1 MKHTLLKTFIIVFIS
16 TLLTGCS
23 RTVVYKN
30 ATNYDFIVY
39 NEKMEISHED
49 FPEHILQQI
58 DYFNTATN
66 DIDIL
71 QIKRVNGC
79 FDSHIQYKRISLSNN
94 KLTGT
99 DNGKDLIFTADEV
112 TEFLM
117 TFKNVPAKNTCILS
131 LSNQSTLHVR
141 DTYYIKIKGKEVYSL
156 SFDRH
161 LDKIAKAGREELFKY
176 ANYINT
182 LKATE

>member
-1 MKHTLLKTFIIVFIS
+1 MKNTLLKTFIIVFIS

-30 ATNYDFIVY
+30 ATICDFIIY
-39 NEKMEISHED
+39 NEKMGTGYEGL
-49 FPEHILQQI
+49 PEHITKQI

-71 QIKRVNGC
+71 QIKFINGC
-79 FDSHIQYKRISLSNN
+79 FDSQIEYKRISLTNN

-99 DNGKDLIFTADEV
+99 DNGKNLIFTADEV
-112 TEFLM
+112 AEFSM
-117 TFKNVPAKNTCILS
+117 TFKNVPTKNTCIFS

-141 DTYYIKIKGKEVYSL
+141 DTYYIKIKGEEVYSF

-161 LDKIAKAGREELFKY
+161 LNEIAKTGREELFKY
-176 ANYINT
+176 AVYINS
-182 LKATE
+182 LKADK